1 MEKGRARGKIENG
14 IPLRPPTPRF
24 HVTENGRNGPLVV
37 LQPVLRRGKGGSTIR
52 MVKVLRRRGRSGG
65 AHIEGR
71 EGAACPDALCP
82 DNDDDGDHHDG
93 HHVAEVP
100 APSWIPVSAC
110 RWVHALPSGRASIS
124 IFHHGDNRYWG
135 SFPRNKN
142 IWRIVV
148 RGCLLRNFRIRVQGR
163 GCLDSCE
170 ESFESERQFLDF

>member
-1 MEKGRARGKIENG
+1 MQGRRGRLNAHALSNIETKPATKILTSSRIFWKIEKWRRGGKIENG

-110 RWVHALPSGRASIS
+110 R
-124 IFHHGDNRYWG
+124 
-135 SFPRNKN
+135 
-142 IWRIVV
+142 
-148 RGCLLRNFRIRVQGR
+148 
-163 GCLDSCE
+163 
-170 ESFESERQFLDF
+170 

>member
-1 MEKGRARGKIENG
+1 MGKGRARGKIENG

-110 RWVHALPSGRASIS
+110 R
-124 IFHHGDNRYWG
+124 
-135 SFPRNKN
+135 
-142 IWRIVV
+142 
-148 RGCLLRNFRIRVQGR
+148 
-163 GCLDSCE
+163 
-170 ESFESERQFLDF
+170 